1 MAGDSPSST
10 PPRLEGVPPRHVSF
24 VVPAYD
30 EERRLSESLRRLV
43 EFVAGQ
49 PYEAEIIVVDD
60 GSHDAT
66 AKIAREAGP
75 GLPEG
80 ISIQLIQHERN
91 RGKGAAVR
99 TGALAAS
106 GDVLFYLDAD
116 LATPPEEIPKLLSA
130 LEAGSAVA
138 VGTRVQPDGVDMRAS
153 QPAWRRIG
161 GRLFAIA
168 RRRLLLSDI
177 EDSQCGF
184 KAFRAEAASA
194 IFPQQRLD
202 GWAFD
207 AELLFLAGKLGL
219 SVAQVPVVWRHVED
233 SRFRLGVRSALR
245 EVRDLLRIRWL
256 HRGVGGGSER

>member
-1 MAGDSPSST
+1 MAGDSASSAPT
-10 PPRLEGVPPRHVSF
+10 AAEGVSPRRISF

-30 EERRLSESLRRLV
+30 EERRLADSLRRLI

-60 GSHDAT
+60 GSADAT
-66 AKIAREAGP
+66 AKIAREVARSVSQGVS
-75 GLPEG
+75 L
-80 ISIQLIQHERN
+80 QLIQHDRN

-138 VGTRVQPDGVDMRAS
+138 IGTRVQPDGVDMRAS

-161 GRLFAIA
+161 GRLFALV
-168 RRRLLLSDI
+168 RRRLLLADV
-177 EDSQCGF
+177 EDTQCGF
-184 KAFRAEAASA
+184 KAFRRSAAQALFSR
-194 IFPQQRLD
+194 QQLD
-202 GWAFD
+202 GWTFD
-207 AELLFLAGKLGL
+207 AELLYLAQRLGL
-219 SVAQVPVVWRHVED
+219 SVRQVPVDWHHVEG
-233 SRFRLGVRSALR
+233 SRFQLGAGSAFR

-256 HRGVGGGSER
+256 HRGVKA